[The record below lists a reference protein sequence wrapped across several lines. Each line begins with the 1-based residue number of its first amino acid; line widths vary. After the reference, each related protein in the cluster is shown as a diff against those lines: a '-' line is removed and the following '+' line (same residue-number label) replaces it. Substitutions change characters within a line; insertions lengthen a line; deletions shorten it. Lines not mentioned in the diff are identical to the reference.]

1 MFLCNFPLYYSQE
14 PSSDPSDDATTS
26 NSEENIA
33 ETPKTNDFDHHLG
46 SDPSIFEPELVEPSV
61 YISNLLTDED
71 DSNQMG
77 KQAYF
82 IFTNPF
88 DSFLQKYVCLGSKK
102 AKKDPFNYR

>member
-1 MFLCNFPLYYSQE
+1 MFLYNFPLYYSQE

-26 NSEENIA
+26 NTEENIA

-77 KQAYF
+77 KKKHL
-82 IFTNPF
+82 IFTKP
-88 DSFLQKYVCLGSKK
+88 DSFNSFIQKAVCLESKK
-102 AKKDPFNYR
+102 